1 MERVVWTKEKG
12 QHTVTMTDAEV
23 AEYNQ
28 MQTDRNSDAE
38 KLKRIKEIRQWKLN
52 ETDWWVLRGE
62 MTDEQ
67 KAWRKSLRDIPTTF
81 SASDYDALLEM
92 EGDIPNRKLKHTIWK
107 QPTE

>member
-12 QHTVTMTDAEV
+12 QHILTMTDAEV
-23 AEYNQ
+23 TEYNQ
-28 MQTDRNSDAE
+28 MQADRNSDAE
-38 KLKRIKEIRQWKLN
+38 KLKRIKEIRQIKLN
-52 ETDWWVLRGE
+52 ETDWWASRGE

-92 EGDIPNRKLKHTIWK
+92 EGNIPNRKLKHSIWSK
-107 QPTE
+107 P

>member
-81 SASDYDALLEM
+81 SASDYDSLLEM

-107 QPTE
+107 KPTE

>member
-28 MQTDRNSDAE
+28 MQTDWNSNAE
-38 KLKRIKEIRQWKLN
+38 KLKRIKEIRKWKLN
-52 ETDWWVLRGE
+52 ETDWWVFRGD

-67 KAWRKSLRDIPTTF
+67 KAWRKSLRDIPTTY
-81 SASDYDALLEM
+81 SESDYDDLL
-92 EGDIPNRKLKHTIWK
+92 DYNKDTKKYTHSIWTK
-107 QPTE
+107 PSD

>member
-12 QHTVTMTDAEV
+12 QHTVTMTDEEV

-28 MQTDRNSDAE
+28 MQTDWNSDAE
-38 KLKRIKEIRQWKLN
+38 KLKRIKAIRQDKLN

-67 KAWRKSLRDIPTTF
+67 KAWRKSLRDIPTTY

-92 EGDIPNRKLKHTIWK
+92 EGDIPNRKLKHAIWSK
-107 QPTE
+107 P